1 MKFMDG
7 ALFKKCLKGA
17 YEKLEAHKD
26 EVDQL
31 NVFPVPDGDTGTN
44 MTLTMK
50 SAIDQM
56 EQNQDES
63 LASVGKALGFGTL
76 MGARGN
82 SGVILSQLC
91 RGMADALKGKSAL
104 GIKEAADIFSSA
116 RQKAYKAVMKPTEG
130 TILSVARSLDEFAKE
145 RAASDLSLEDFM
157 KEAVLAAN
165 VMLQRT
171 PDMLEELKEAGV
183 VDAGGQGLVYLLT
196 GFTETLAGEDL
207 SDLTQLSKAGSTTT
221 TLITLGEEKL
231 SAHQSYKYFMKVKMV
246 NSNQTWLKEKAG
258 DYGLVKSLNQAKGA
272 DYLEI
277 YTDEPQKLVSSFMK
291 NGEVLELNFIQAK
304 ATKMARL
311 AEEIEKAEPVKA
323 KEPRKKAGFVAVCL
337 GDGFKGIFEQLM
349 VDQIV
354 TGGQTMNPSTR
365 DLYEAASKVNAETV
379 YILPNNKNIIMAAE
393 QVESLSDRKIV
404 VIPSRSMP
412 EGITALFNYN
422 ESASPEENEK
432 AMTRSL
438 SQVITGQ
445 VTYAI
450 RSTEVG
456 GLQIHK
462 NERIG
467 IINGEI
473 KMAGKNDEE
482 MVLELLKAYVRPEDA
497 LITLYAGKE
506 VSEDHFKKLKDRV
519 SREFR
524 DKDVESEVGGQ
535 PIYSYIFSIE
545 K

>member
-337 GDGFKGIFEQLM
+337 GEGFKGIFEQLM

-393 QVESLSDRKIV
+393 QVESLSDCKIV

-482 MVLELLKAYVRPEDA
+482 MVLELLKTYVRPEDA

-506 VSEDHFKKLKDRV
+506 VSEDHFKKLKNRV

>member
-1 MKFMDG
+1 
-7 ALFKKCLKGA
+7 
-17 YEKLEAHKD
+17 
-26 EVDQL
+26 
-31 NVFPVPDGDTGTN
+31 
-44 MTLTMK
+44 
-50 SAIDQM
+50 
-56 EQNQDES
+56 
-63 LASVGKALGFGTL
+63 
-76 MGARGN
+76 
-82 SGVILSQLC
+82 
-91 RGMADALKGKSAL
+91 
-104 GIKEAADIFSSA
+104 
-116 RQKAYKAVMKPTEG
+116 
-130 TILSVARSLDEFAKE
+130 
-145 RAASDLSLEDFM
+145 
-157 KEAVLAAN
+157 
-165 VMLQRT
+165 
-171 PDMLEELKEAGV
+171 
-183 VDAGGQGLVYLLT
+183 
-196 GFTETLAGEDL
+196 
-207 SDLTQLSKAGSTTT
+207 
-221 TLITLGEEKL
+221 
-231 SAHQSYKYFMKVKMV
+231 
-246 NSNQTWLKEKAG
+246 
-258 DYGLVKSLNQAKGA
+258 
-272 DYLEI
+272 
-277 YTDEPQKLVSSFMK
+277 
-291 NGEVLELNFIQAK
+291 
-304 ATKMARL
+304 
-311 AEEIEKAEPVKA
+311 
-323 KEPRKKAGFVAVCL
+323 
-337 GDGFKGIFEQLM
+337 
-349 VDQIV
+349 
-354 TGGQTMNPSTR
+354 
-365 DLYEAASKVNAETV
+365 
-379 YILPNNKNIIMAAE
+379 MAAE

>member
-337 GDGFKGIFEQLM
+337 GEGFKGIFEQLM

-393 QVESLSDRKIV
+393 QVESLSDCKIV

-482 MVLELLKAYVRPEDA
+482 MVLELLKTYVRPEDA

>member
-130 TILSVARSLDEFAKE
+130 TILSVARSLDEFAME

-207 SDLTQLSKAGSTTT
+207 ADLTQLSKAGSTTT

-337 GDGFKGIFEQLM
+337 GEGFKGIFEQLM

>member
-207 SDLTQLSKAGSTTT
+207 ADLTQLSKAGSTTT

-231 SAHQSYKYFMKVKMV
+231 STHQSYKYFMKVKMV

-311 AEEIEKAEPVKA
+311 AEEIEKAEPVKS

-432 AMTRSL
+432 AMTHSL

-482 MVLELLKAYVRPEDA
+482 MVLELLKTYVRPEDA

>member
-337 GDGFKGIFEQLM
+337 GEGFKGIFEQLM

-482 MVLELLKAYVRPEDA
+482 MVLELLKTYVRPEDA

>member
-337 GDGFKGIFEQLM
+337 GEGFKGIFEQLM

-365 DLYEAASKVNAETV
+365 DLYEAASEVNAETV

-393 QVESLSDRKIV
+393 QVESLSDCKIV

-482 MVLELLKAYVRPEDA
+482 MVLELLKTYVRPEDA

-506 VSEDHFKKLKDRV
+506 VSEDHFKKLKNRV

>member
-50 SAIDQM
+50 SAIDQI

-246 NSNQTWLKEKAG
+246 NSNQTWLKEKAS

-323 KEPRKKAGFVAVCL
+323 KEPMKKAGFVAVCL
-337 GDGFKGIFEQLM
+337 GEGFKGIFEQLM

-432 AMTRSL
+432 AMTHSL

>member
-337 GDGFKGIFEQLM
+337 GDGFKVIFEQLM

-393 QVESLSDRKIV
+393 QVESLSERKIV

-432 AMTRSL
+432 AMTHSL

-519 SREFR
+519 NREFR
-524 DKDVESEVGGQ
+524 DKDVESEFGGQ

>member
-246 NSNQTWLKEKAG
+246 NSNQTWLKEKAS

-337 GDGFKGIFEQLM
+337 GEGFKGIFEQLM

-393 QVESLSDRKIV
+393 QVESLSDCKIV

-482 MVLELLKAYVRPEDA
+482 MVLELLKTYVRPEDA